1 MSNDIRLR
9 RWHYNTSGGSTGEPV
24 RFVQDNFYTKYRAY
38 TNKYYYETILNI
50 KEERVKKIILWGSEK
65 DLFKQ
70 NRDFKSR
77 FENWLNNTVFLNA
90 FKMSPEDMKNHIKII
105 NSYKPFFIRGYAGSL
120 FELSKYIEEN
130 NINIH
135 KPKFIVSSAEVLQ
148 SEMRS
153 KIEKIFSAKVYNYYG
168 SREVNG
174 IAGECKFNSMHIF
187 SFWNYIEVLDNN
199 NNSVK
204 EDEEGRIIVTNL
216 YNYSMPLIRYEI
228 GDAAILGTKNCR
240 CGSSLPVLQSIT
252 GRLTDHF
259 ITRDKKMIYGAYFRH
274 LFFFK
279 DWIKRYQIIQE
290 NYDTV
295 RIKMVV
301 NKNRAIELQE
311 KQEIE
316 DKIRFVMGNN
326 CIVIWDVVEDISTTE
341 TGKYLYTQ
349 SLINR

>member
-1 MSNDIRLR
+1 
-9 RWHYNTSGGSTGEPV
+9 
-24 RFVQDNFYTKYRAY
+24 
-38 TNKYYYETILNI
+38 
-50 KEERVKKIILWGSEK
+50 
-65 DLFKQ
+65 
-70 NRDFKSR
+70 
-77 FENWLNNTVFLNA
+77 
-90 FKMSPEDMKNHIKII
+90 
-105 NSYKPFFIRGYAGSL
+105 
-120 FELSKYIEEN
+120 
-130 NINIH
+130 
-135 KPKFIVSSAEVLQ
+135 
-148 SEMRS
+148 
-153 KIEKIFSAKVYNYYG
+153 
-168 SREVNG
+168 
-174 IAGECKFNSMHIF
+174 MHIF